1 MPVKSDTVSVVEDNT
16 LTEETNTS
24 ISVDELAGIVSRLAN
39 SVNQLSERVTMVVE
53 RPQSTMLP
61 IAPNTEDML
70 SNVRNMKKGESRS
83 GTEYTDRFGRRL
95 KFRPDDIVQLVDE
108 EKLSQFQLK
117 GVIEKDAPLY
127 GVVRSVMY
135 VKRKTGVAKYKV
147 DFGRPINEDGV
158 MEDGLIRAQ

>member
-1 MPVKSDTVSVVEDNT
+1 MPAKSDTVSVVEDNA
-16 LTEETNTS
+16 LTEET

-39 SVNQLSERVTMVVE
+39 SVNQLAERVTMVSE

-70 SNVRNMKKGESRS
+70 SNIRNMKKGEARS
-83 GTEYTDRFGRRL
+83 GTEYTDLEKGKM

-108 EKLSQFQLK
+108 EKLSQLQSR

-127 GVVRSVMY
+127 GVVRSIMY

-147 DFGRPINEDGV
+147 DFGRPLNEDGI
-158 MEDGLIRAQ
+158 MEDDLVHAQ